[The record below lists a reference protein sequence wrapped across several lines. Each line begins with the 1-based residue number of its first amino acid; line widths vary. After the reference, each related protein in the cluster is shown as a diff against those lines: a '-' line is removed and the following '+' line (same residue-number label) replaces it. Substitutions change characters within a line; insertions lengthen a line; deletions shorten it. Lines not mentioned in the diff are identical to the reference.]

1 TGQSADRAP
10 QSAESI
16 SGNWIEWAVTVKG
29 GISGVAVFATGTSS
43 HPDFTLSRP
52 RAPIRPA
59 NSNVAPRA
67 ATSSSPSIRNIAK
80 SAATAHVS
88 GAPTTPATG
97 NGIAPPNPTPPNG
110 TAPFSASVTC
120 DSVSPLLPTTTRHRT
135 YILPLPTFGGWG

>member
-1 TGQSADRAP
+1 
-10 QSAESI
+10 
-16 SGNWIEWAVTVKG
+16 
-29 GISGVAVFATGTSS
+29 
-43 HPDFTLSRP
+43 LSRP

-110 TAPFSASVTC
+110 TAPVSASVTLQEFRFGAGLVGRHGETPAIQRDTAEKLELPIGGHC
-120 DSVSPLLPTTTRHRT
+120 CSPLVDSITRRART
-135 YILPLPTFGGWG
+135 KAR